1 MNTNKELKAREIL
14 AKQPLDLV
22 GVRDVRK
29 RYKIL
34 VDYEKKYKEYS
45 RCPHCG
51 IELTFVYGEV
61 IETYEH
67 DVDDSPYIRN
77 THTHVDSVRYYCPA
91 CNGEIS
97 SEVVRILFRKTLK
110 GD

>member
-1 MNTNKELKAREIL
+1 MNADRELKAREIL
-14 AKQPLDLV
+14 ARQPLDLV

-34 VDYEKKYKEYS
+34 VDYDKKYKEFS

-51 IELTFVYGEV
+51 IELTFVYGERM
-61 IETYEH
+61 ETYEY
-67 DVDDSPYIRN
+67 DVDDSYYLHFTNKNIE
-77 THTHVDSVRYYCPA
+77 SVRYYCPS

-97 SEVVRILFRKTLK
+97 EESVVFLFKRSLR